1 MPTDLKRF
9 REDAVKKAMADLPE
23 GHDPSFAGEG
33 ERAGNVAGAP
43 EVQSAFAP
51 HLQQTEAEQVGRALD
66 ESRKTKESSE
76 EKPKAPEP
84 EGGRYDLQNR
94 MAPSTIRAGM
104 EMHGLAPDYLKRL
117 RESASQKHWTDPLAE
132 GEEET
137 GGDTGADWT
146 HEGSRSRMDELAAT
160 EGWDSASRDALHGL
174 YDKASTVYGENP
186 LDIVDFSP
194 ETVEA
199 DGMTLPREIVFS
211 DADGNKLSVDWPS
224 GAIMLFPNVVD
235 E

>member
-9 REDAVKKAMADLPE
+9 REDAVKKAMTDLPE
-23 GHDPSFAGEG
+23 EYDPSSFADAGELHS
-33 ERAGNVAGAP
+33 ERAG
-43 EVQSAFAP
+43 EVG
-51 HLQQTEAEQVGRALD
+51 HMLD
-66 ESRKTKESSE
+66 EARKTPELPE

-84 EGGRYDLQNR
+84 DTPRASWEELQG
-94 MAPSTIRAGM
+94 AS
-104 EMHGLAPDYLKRL
+104 EMHGLGPDYLKRL
-117 RESASQKHWTDPLAE
+117 RESAGRKYWTDPLAE

>member
-9 REDAVKKAMADLPE
+9 REDAVKKAMTDLPE
-23 GHDPSFAGEG
+23 EYDPSSFADAGELHS
-33 ERAGNVAGAP
+33 ERAG
-43 EVQSAFAP
+43 EVG
-51 HLQQTEAEQVGRALD
+51 HMLD
-66 ESRKTKESSE
+66 EARKTPELPE
-76 EKPKAPEP
+76 DKPKAPEP
-84 EGGRYDLQNR
+84 EGGRYDLNNQLSA
-94 MAPSTIRAGM
+94 MTAELIP
-104 EMHGLAPDYLKRL
+104 EHLKSL

-211 DADGNKLSVDWPS
+211 DADGNKLSMEWPS
-224 GAIMLFPNVVD
+224 GVIDLIPSTVD

>member
-9 REDAVKKAMADLPE
+9 REDAVKKAMTDLPE
-23 GHDPSFAGEG
+23 EYDPSSFADAGELHS
-33 ERAGNVAGAP
+33 ERAG
-43 EVQSAFAP
+43 EVG
-51 HLQQTEAEQVGRALD
+51 HMLD
-66 ESRKTKESSE
+66 EARKTPELPE

-84 EGGRYDLQNR
+84 EGGRYDLNNQLSA
-94 MAPSTIRAGM
+94 MTAELIP
-104 EMHGLAPDYLKRL
+104 EHLKSL

-174 YDKASTVYGENP
+174 YYKASTVYGENP

-211 DADGNKLSVDWPS
+211 DADGNKLSMEWPS
-224 GAIMLFPNVVD
+224 GVIDLIPSTVD